1 MYLARRDNLFL
12 SLRGSDLKV
21 HFFFEAKV
29 ARTPQI
35 GLLGIES
42 CLPELRMRVRVRED
56 VRHIASGQDF
66 LRVEVGFLR

>member
-12 SLRGSDLKV
+12 SLRGFDLKV
-21 HFFFEAKV
+21 HFFFFEVKV

-35 GLLGIES
+35 GLRGIES
-42 CLPELRMRVRVRED
+42 CLPELRMRVRED